1 MGKSLT
7 PTAEQMPF
15 VLACAEA
22 QRLGLVAVSQQDTTP
37 VRHEGTEVAFSVRYC
52 QDTTGAG
59 RAVQARAHQPQSA
72 NIGPK
77 ANTYYPKVLWYPA
90 GFTHRLVP

>member
-37 VRHEGTEVAFSVRYC
+37 VRHEGTEVEF
-52 QDTTGAG
+52 
-59 RAVQARAHQPQSA
+59 
-72 NIGPK
+72 IGPK

-90 GFTHRLVP
+90 GFTPRLVP